1 MGIISVNFYS
11 GGTDLYLKALTCGAT
26 SYNLQFDGDPGNPNP
41 NFCDLDEL
49 LSCDIT
55 PFESQIS
62 VGQAFYLASS
72 GQIREFIRP
81 FAAPIAYQNDSF
93 AGGCQ
98 PCALETPTPTPT
110 PTVTPTP
117 TSNIG
122 ECHRLQSAPFGG
134 CTFVYI
140 NQFGST
146 ITLNIPP
153 EDVGLCFTE
162 CVVSVISD
170 DCGFVNEL
178 IPCNDPQC
186 DCSAVTPTPTP
197 SISETPNQTPSNT
210 PTPNE
215 TPSQTPTNGTPTQ
228 TPTHTET
235 PTPTPTTTPTQT
247 LGPGQCYI
255 LPIAPF
261 GGCSVQYVNQY
272 GSTITQN
279 IPAEDAG
286 LCFTLCAVSIISDTC
301 NFTDLGVDCLDSQ
314 CDCNP
319 PPPNTPTATT
329 TETATPTETPTQT
342 ATPTVTPTPSVT
354 IGLTPTATETST
366 PTPTETPTQT
376 ATNTQTPTET
386 PTQTSTETPTQTA
399 TNTPTQTE
407 TPTQTPTE
415 TATQTPTASITPTN
429 TETSTPTPTQTS
441 TETPTQTP
449 TETPTQTATNTSTP
463 TETPTQTPTVTQTP
477 TNTATQTQT
486 PTNTSSQTQTPTQ
499 SPTPTMSKIVQ
510 FQDCTNG
517 SNIFRF
523 GGPGIPDVIGNTYY
537 ITGST
542 EFEGCATIVS
552 GFTTGT
558 LYNSL
563 GVTFTQVPTCADS
576 LCPRTA
582 LTAALLTKCSNG
594 EVLYANVDE
603 DTAFVGAAYLY
614 NGECYSFV
622 EFSGPGGPNFG
633 EPDFDNCILC
643 VPTPTPTNTP
653 QPTPTNTPTVSA
665 SPSACTYSDF
675 CLYTTLPAFSGYNGN
690 YSLAGTYNSKNY
702 YSGDG
707 TTYAVIYYTSQYWC
721 LSTSLGGSCL
731 LRGAYPCRSQCPDIS
746 ATDFTGGICPTP
758 TPTPID
764 CSTFDFNA
772 YFDCDWEPI
781 PTPTPSV
788 DCDDVNFLL
797 DSIGVTPT
805 PSPTGNFCSGVGI
818 SFSLSGYNASTP
830 TVTLTPSVTLTKTV
844 AIGGNVTF
852 EMLDETFS
860 CVSVKVFTDC
870 QDGQE
875 YYTSDSLS
883 FSGIPVTIGMTI
895 SANVNGQIRCVTY
908 TRDDSNLS
916 SNTNIGNIIQLYGS
930 CGGCTTIPTA
940 TPTTTTTPTN
950 TPSST
955 GGVTPTVTPSA
966 TATPSQTATNGT
978 TPPPTPTQTKSP
990 TATNTPTQTITPSP
1004 SVTPNFLYVYQSCN
1018 RIGGGRGTIIQVI
1031 QTQPVSFPIAVNEV
1045 FKDND
1050 ANCWYYVG
1058 RFNTSYIPSAKVTP
1072 INFGGNYF
1080 TGVPTQTYTDCVTC
1094 ATANI
1099 GTFGNSGVSDI
1110 SVFDACSDAIID
1122 PKTLFSNCQEIAAG
1136 CILYVDSTLLNVVSQ
1151 TYVFHQGANWDLNGS
1166 GVVIGL
1172 SSTQC

>member
-1 MGIISVNFYS
+1 
-11 GGTDLYLKALTCGAT
+11 
-26 SYNLQFDGDPGNPNP
+26 
-41 NFCDLDEL
+41 
-49 LSCDIT
+49 
-55 PFESQIS
+55 
-62 VGQAFYLASS
+62 
-72 GQIREFIRP
+72 
-81 FAAPIAYQNDSF
+81 
-93 AGGCQ
+93 
-98 PCALETPTPTPT
+98 
-110 PTVTPTP
+110 
-117 TSNIG
+117 
-122 ECHRLQSAPFGG
+122 
-134 CTFVYI
+134 
-140 NQFGST
+140 
-146 ITLNIPP
+146 
-153 EDVGLCFTE
+153 
-162 CVVSVISD
+162 VISD
-170 DCGFVNEL
+170 DCGFINEL

-186 DCSAVTPTPTP
+186 DCTATTPTVTPT
-197 SISETPNQTPSNT
+197 QTTT
-210 PTPNE
+210 PTE
-215 TPSQTPTNGTPTQ
+215 TPSQTPTQTQ
-228 TPTHTET
+228 
-235 PTPTPTTTPTQT
+235 
-247 LGPGQCYI
+247 
-255 LPIAPF
+255 
-261 GGCSVQYVNQY
+261 
-272 GSTITQN
+272 
-279 IPAEDAG
+279 
-286 LCFTLCAVSIISDTC
+286 
-301 NFTDLGVDCLDSQ
+301 
-314 CDCNP
+314 
-319 PPPNTPTATT
+319 
-329 TETATPTETPTQT
+329 
-342 ATPTVTPTPSVT
+342 TPTPSVT

-376 ATNTQTPTET
+376 STPTET
-386 PTQTSTETPTQTA
+386 PTQTSTETPTQTPTETP

-415 TATQTPTASITPTN
+415 TPTN
-429 TETSTPTPTQTS
+429 TP

-463 TETPTQTPTVTQTP
+463 TETPTQTSTETSTPTPTETPTQTATNTATPTETPTQTPTMTQTP

-486 PTNTSSQTQTPTQ
+486 PTNTNTQTSTPTQ
-499 SPTPTMSKIVQ
+499 SPSPTNSKIVQ

-523 GGPGIPDVIGNTYY
+523 GGPGIPDVLGNTYY

-552 GFTTGT
+552 GFTVGT

-582 LTAALLTKCSNG
+582 VTAALLTKCSNG
-594 EVLYANVDE
+594 EVLYANVNE

-622 EFSGPGGPNFG
+622 EFSGPGGPDFG
-633 EPDFDNCILC
+633 DPDFDNCILC

-707 TTYAVIYYTSQYWC
+707 ATYAVIYYTSEYWC
-721 LSTSLGGSCL
+721 LSTTLGGSCL

-758 TPTPID
+758 TPTPVD

-788 DCDDVNFLL
+788 ACDDVNFLL

-805 PSPTGNFCSGVGI
+805 PTPSGNFCTGVGI
-818 SFSLSGYNASTP
+818 SFSLSGYNPSTP
-830 TVTLTPSVTLTKTV
+830 SVTMTPSVTLTKTV

-860 CVSVKVFTDC
+860 CVSVKVLTDC
-870 QDGQE
+870 QSGQE
-875 YYTSDSLS
+875 YYTSNSLS
-883 FSGIPVTIGMTI
+883 FSGAAILTGMTI
-895 SANVNGQIRCVTY
+895 SVNVDGQIRCVTY

-916 SNTNIGNIIQLYGS
+916 SNSVVTNIVQVYSS

-940 TPTTTTTPTN
+940 TPTSTTTPTN
-950 TPSST
+950 TPSAT
-955 GGVTPTVTPSA
+955 GGVTPTVTRTP

-978 TPPPTPTQTKSP
+978 TPPVTPTQTKTP

-1058 RFNTSYIPSAKVTP
+1058 QFNTSYIPSPKVTP

-1110 SVFDACSDAIID
+1110 SVFDACSDAIVN
-1122 PKTLFSNCQEIAAG
+1122 PKTLFSNCQEVAAG
-1136 CILYVDSTLLNVVSQ
+1136 CTLYVDSTLLNVVSQ
-1151 TYVFHQGANWDLNGS
+1151 TYVFHQGVNWDLNGS

>member
-1 MGIISVNFYS
+1 MACTCFYYDVVIDQVDLDDAIGNTDPGKFDNTVYVDYIDCS
-11 GGTDLYLKALTCGAT
+11 GNSQQDLYTLSGTFLNDLCIDTTGTPSPNIYYYKNNTQIIGPISSISQTLTEC
-26 SYNLQFDGDPGNPNP
+26 
-41 NFCDLDEL
+41 C
-49 LSCDIT
+49 
-55 PFESQIS
+55 
-62 VGQAFYLASS
+62 
-72 GQIREFIRP
+72 
-81 FAAPIAYQNDSF
+81 AAP
-93 AGGCQ
+93 
-98 PCALETPTPTPT
+98 
-110 PTVTPTP
+110 VTPTP
-117 TSNIG
+117 N
-122 ECHRLQSAPFGG
+122 P
-134 CTFVYI
+134 
-140 NQFGST
+140 
-146 ITLNIPP
+146 
-153 EDVGLCFTE
+153 
-162 CVVSVISD
+162 
-170 DCGFVNEL
+170 
-178 IPCNDPQC
+178 
-186 DCSAVTPTPTP
+186 
-197 SISETPNQTPSNT
+197 
-210 PTPNE
+210 
-215 TPSQTPTNGTPTQ
+215 TPSQTPTNQ
-228 TPTHTET
+228 TPTPTPTNTET
-235 PTPTPTTTPTQT
+235 PTPTETTTPTETPT
-247 LGPGQCYI
+247 LTPTPTITPSGDGCVCFQYTNDGDPSGINTISYLDCSHVSQSINNVPYPGGTGYFCAI
-255 LPIAPF
+255 LGSVSATAGLTIVQVDESF
-261 GGCSVQYVNQY
+261 CGGCFEV
-272 GSTITQN
+272 
-279 IPAEDAG
+279 
-286 LCFTLCAVSIISDTC
+286 L
-301 NFTDLGVDCLDSQ
+301 
-314 CDCNP
+314 
-319 PPPNTPTATT
+319 TPTPTPTNTETPTQTT
-329 TETATPTETPTQT
+329 TNTSTPTETPTQT
-342 ATPTVTPTPSVT
+342 STQTLTQTPTN
-354 IGLTPTATETST
+354 TS
-366 PTPTETPTQT
+366 TPTETP
-376 ATNTQTPTET
+376 TQTPTET
-386 PTQTSTETPTQTA
+386 PTQTPTETSTQTP
-399 TNTPTQTE
+399 TNTSTPTE

-415 TATQTPTASITPTN
+415 TPTN
-429 TETSTPTPTQTS
+429 TP

-463 TETPTQTPTVTQTP
+463 TETPTQTATNTSTP
-477 TNTATQTQT
+477 TETPTQTQT
-486 PTNTSSQTQTPTQ
+486 PTQTETPTQTATNTSTPTETPTQTQTQTQTPTQ
-499 SPTPTMSKIVQ
+499 SPSPTNSKVVQ

-523 GGPGIPDVIGNTYY
+523 GGPGIPDVLGNTYY

-552 GFTTGT
+552 GFTVGT

-622 EFSGPGGPNFG
+622 EFSGPGGPDFG

-707 TTYAVIYYTSQYWC
+707 TTYAVIYYTSEYWC

-797 DSIGVTPT
+797 NSIGVTPT

-883 FSGIPVTIGMTI
+883 FSGIPVTTGMTI

-950 TPSST
+950 TPSAT

-978 TPPPTPTQTKSP
+978 TPPPTPSQTKSP

-1122 PKTLFSNCQEIAAG
+1122 PKTLFSNCQEIASG